1 MTGTFKNLL
10 VAYDDSEYSKKAL
23 ETVKELSEKFEVTVT
38 LLHAY
43 EPLYAAYGYHMS
55 PSISEEIRNTM
66 HEQSTAMLDAAKN
79 NLLQL
84 GIKTDTASIIGH
96 PGETIVDTAEKM
108 NASMIIMGGR
118 GLGAVKSILMGSV
131 SSYVLHHSKV
141 PVFVVH

>member
-1 MTGTFKNLL
+1 MKTFKNLL

-23 ETVKELSEKFEVTVT
+23 DTVKELAEKFEVSVT

-55 PSISEEIRNTM
+55 PSISEEIRKTM
-66 HEQSTAMLDAAKN
+66 HEQSSVMLEAAKN

-84 GIKTDTASIIGH
+84 GIKVDTLSIIGH
-96 PGETIVDTAEKM
+96 PGETIVDTAQKM
-108 NASMIIMGGR
+108 DASMIVMGGR
-118 GLGAVKSILMGSV
+118 GLGAVKSVLMGSI